1 MCTQLFLFF
10 TLDLSIITFP
20 FHFNSVICYT
30 LSSGHFYVIT
40 FSFLSLSNNTLFC
53 HLDLSINYQLH
64 SVDPQYP
71 VSFRKVIIYKL
82 HKYDINYK
90 NRYLFTRMEIVT
102 NYNQIHSSP
111 FKLFDINQLI
121 LENG

>member
-1 MCTQLFLFF
+1 MLYTFF
-10 TLDLSIITFP
+10 RPLL
-20 FHFNSVICYT
+20 CYYI
-30 LSSGHFYVIT
+30 FY
-40 FSFLSLSNNTLFC
+40 LSLSNNTLLFC

-64 SVDPQYP
+64 SVHPQYP